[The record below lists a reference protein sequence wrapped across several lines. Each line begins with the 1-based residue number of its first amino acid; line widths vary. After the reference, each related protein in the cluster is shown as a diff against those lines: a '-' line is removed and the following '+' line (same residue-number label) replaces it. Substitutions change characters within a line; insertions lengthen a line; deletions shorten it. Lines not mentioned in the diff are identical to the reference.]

1 MNENNDTPILDD
13 DALDAAWAD
22 DAPEAPAAQEPAPA
36 AEPPAQKPTEE
47 QPPQQSPTEKPPAE
61 QPTPQED
68 AYTLKHMD
76 ETRTVSR
83 DEVVSLAQKG
93 MDYDRIRQERDQ
105 LRQYRQEADPALLM
119 VKGYAERSGLTVEQY
134 LDVVRRQELLS
145 QGVNEQT
152 ANAQISLEKQ
162 QAAMEARTRADQEAR
177 QQQEAAQRKDQEQQ
191 EARRKDM
198 EDFMAA
204 HPGVKGSD
212 IPQEAWA
219 QVAAGKSLIAA
230 YAEHENKQLKAE
242 LAAERQNKANAQR
255 SPGSLTNPQGEDTR
269 SEIDKIWY
277 SEDD

>member
-1 MNENNDTPILDD
+1 MNETNDTPILDD

-22 DAPEAPAAQEPAPA
+22 DNAEIPAPQEDTPP
-36 AEPPAQKPTEE
+36 AEPPAAKEQKPAED
-47 QPPQQSPTEKPPAE
+47 QPPKDPAPETSPAD
-61 QPTPQED
+61 QPELF
-68 AYTLKHMD
+68 TLKN
-76 ETRTVSR
+76 R
-83 DEVVSLAQKG
+83 DEVRQFTKDEVVAMAQKG
-93 MDYDRIRQERDQ
+93 WDYDTVRQERDQ
-105 LRQYRQEADPALLM
+105 LRQYREEADPALLM
-119 VKGYAERSGLTVEQY
+119 VKNYAEKSGLTVEQY

-177 QQQEAAQRKDQEQQ
+177 QQQEAVQRKAQEQQ
-191 EARRKDM
+191 DTRRKDM
-198 EDFMAA
+198 EAFLAA

-212 IPQEAWA
+212 IPQEVWA

-230 YAEHENKQLKAE
+230 YAEHENEQLKAE

-277 SEDD
+277 SDDD

>member
-1 MNENNDTPILDD
+1 MNENNDAPVLDD

-22 DAPEAPAAQEPAPA
+22 DNTETPAPQEDTPP
-36 AEPPAQKPTEE
+36 AEPPAAEEKKPTEE
-47 QPPQQSPTEKPPAE
+47 QPPKDPTPETPPAD
-61 QPTPQED
+61 QPELF
-68 AYTLKHMD
+68 TLKN
-76 ETRTVSR
+76 R
-83 DEVVSLAQKG
+83 DEVRQFTKDEVVAMAQKG
-93 MDYDRIRQERDQ
+93 WDYDTVRQERDQ
-105 LRQYRQEADPALLM
+105 LRQYREEADPAILM
-119 VKGYAERSGLTVEQY
+119 VKNYAEKSGLTVEQY

-162 QAAMEARTRADQEAR
+162 QAAMEARTKADQEAR

-191 EARRKDM
+191 ETRKKDM

-212 IPQEAWA
+212 IPNEVWA
-219 QVAAGKSLIAA
+219 QVASGRSLLTA
-230 YAEHENKQLKAE
+230 YAEYENKQLKAE
-242 LAAERQNKANAQR
+242 LAAERQNKANIQR